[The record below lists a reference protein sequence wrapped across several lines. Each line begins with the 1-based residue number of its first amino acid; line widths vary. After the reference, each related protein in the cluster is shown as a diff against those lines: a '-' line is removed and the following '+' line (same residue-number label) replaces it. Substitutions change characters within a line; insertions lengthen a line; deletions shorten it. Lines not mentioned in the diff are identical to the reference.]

1 MFVLLYSELSV
12 WHITIAHEMSDESVS
27 VCMNG
32 CVSMLTR
39 TVELLCHCIDLE
51 RQTDSYKEIQTE
63 NGERIWKR
71 KGNLLFLE
79 NPVSGMREL

>member
-1 MFVLLYSELSV
+1 
-12 WHITIAHEMSDESVS
+12 
-27 VCMNG
+27 
-32 CVSMLTR
+32 MLTR
-39 TVELLCHCIDLE
+39 TVKLLCRYIDLE

-79 NPVSGMREL
+79 NPVSGTRGL